1 LNIWRNNLPAY
12 AILGAQWGDEGK
24 GKIVDFLS
32 EKADVV
38 ARFAGGNNAGHT
50 VINDQGHFS
59 LHQIPSG
66 IFWPQTLSV
75 MGSGV
80 VVDPPSLLEE
90 ISSLK
95 SRGIDVEGRLVISER
110 AHLIMPYHIEL
121 DQLSES
127 AKGENAIGT
136 TGRGIGP
143 AYADKASRNG
153 LRVSELL
160 DLDALKLRLA
170 ETLDNANA
178 LITKVYG
185 GEPME
190 LEAVFNKCEEWSLS
204 LSSYIGAAEE
214 ILHDRLSDNQIVVL
228 EGAQGALL
236 DLDHGTYP
244 FVTSS
249 NPTIG
254 GASVGLGLHPS
265 QISGVI
271 GVFKAYCTR
280 VGGGP
285 FPTELT
291 GETGERIRN
300 LAQEFGTTTGRP
312 RRVGWFDAIMANYS
326 SKING
331 YTSVVLTR
339 LDVLDGFDSIKICV
353 GYELNGKR
361 INRVPGGQGFLQHCE
376 PVYEEYPG
384 WDEPTAGATS
394 FGQLPKKAVDYVM
407 RLENLIG
414 CPVDVIST
422 GPKRHEAITR
432 RSIL

>member
-1 LNIWRNNLPAY
+1 MPAY

-32 EKADVV
+32 RHADIV

-59 LHQIPSG
+59 LHQVPSG

-80 VVDPPSLLEE
+80 VVNPDPLLDE
-90 ISSLK
+90 IESLK
-95 SRGIDVEGRLVISER
+95 QRGVDVDGRLLVSER
-110 AHLIMPYHIEL
+110 AHVIMPYHIVL
-121 DQLSES
+121 DQLSEA
-127 AKGENAIGT
+127 AKGHKAIGT

-153 LRVSELL
+153 LRTADLL
-160 DLDALKLRLA
+160 DLDALEPRLA
-170 ETLDNANA
+170 TALDHANA

-185 GEPME
+185 GE
-190 LEAVFNKCEEWSLS
+190 AISFKSVFDQCRDWRDRLGP
-204 LSSYIGAAEE
+204 YIGPVERT
-214 ILHDRLSDNQIVVL
+214 LHDTLSRGGVVVL

-244 FVTSS
+244 YVTSS

-254 GASVGLGLHPS
+254 GACVGLGLHPK
-265 QISGVI
+265 QITGVV

-280 VGGGP
+280 VGAGP

-291 GETGERIRN
+291 GEIGERIRE

-312 RRVGWFDAIMANYS
+312 RRVGWFDAVMARYS
-326 SKING
+326 SRLNG
-331 YTSVVLTR
+331 YTSNVLTR
-339 LDVLDGFDSIKICV
+339 LDVLDGFETIEVCTA
-353 GYELNGKR
+353 YELDGKV
-361 INRVPGGQGFLQHCE
+361 IEEPPGGEGALERCKPIFETHS
-376 PVYEEYPG
+376 G
-384 WDEPTAGATS
+384 WDKPTAGATRYED
-394 FGQLPKKAVDYVM
+394 LPPKAVAYVN
-407 RLENLIG
+407 RLEELIG
-414 CPVDVIST
+414 SPIDIIST
-422 GPKRHEAITR
+422 GPRREETITVR
-432 RSIL
+432 PII